1 MIVLLPVLVASWAAV
16 VSASPRNIVA
26 RGQGQNDSRGGPP
39 GYSHDDSWGSKSGGW
54 GDSSQHDGSW
64 DHSSTAGHPG
74 SQYGGTDGGGWGY
87 SSTCEASTI
96 VETSTVAGSASTVY
110 VSGSGYTET
119 LPASTVYISGS
130 GYTTTISAST
140 VYVSGSDYTS
150 YAPASTLTL
159 AGPAITSYLT
169 ISGTITQPASPTT
182 VFITRTGLGWNHTL
196 TCEETDFL
204 TTTQRETSTVYNEET
219 TTATSIVTLPGKSS
233 RSQPERFVL
242 IFSTYRHDRYSLRDL
257 HQRLHSH
264 FGIYGAR

>member
-1 MIVLLPVLVASWAAV
+1 MIALTTFVVASWAAA

-26 RGQGQNDSRGGPP
+26 RGQEQNHNPQGDGPP
-39 GYSHDDSWGSKSGGW
+39 GYSHDDSWGTKSGGR

-64 DHSSTAGHPG
+64 DHSSIAGHPG

-110 VSGSGYTET
+110 ISGSGYTET

-130 GYTTTISAST
+130 GYTTTLPAST
-140 VYVSGSDYTS
+140 VYISGSDYTS

-159 AGPAITSYLT
+159 AGPAVTSVLT
-169 ISGTITQPASPTT
+169 VSGTITQLASPAT

-196 TCEETDFL
+196 TREETGFV

-233 RSQPERFVL
+233 TSQPERFVL
-242 IFSTYRHDRYSLRDL
+242 IFSTCRHNRYGL
-257 HQRLHSH
+257 
-264 FGIYGAR
+264 